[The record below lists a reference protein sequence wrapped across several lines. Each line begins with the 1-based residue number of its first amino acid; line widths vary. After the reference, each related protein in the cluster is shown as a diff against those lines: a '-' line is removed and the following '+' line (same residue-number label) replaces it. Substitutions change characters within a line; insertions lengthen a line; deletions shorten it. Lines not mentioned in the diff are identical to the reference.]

1 MSIRHANHTQFT
13 LYLFYSSLLII
24 KCFWVLNRTVQEYIF
39 AKYQNSQIKLE
50 SDPGNKQINIY
61 TYICEYECVVYM
73 HEQIRKSKSWYYIIH
88 KTAKFKIF
96 LGVTAKNNENT
107 VIILLAM

>member
-24 KCFWVLNRTVQEYIF
+24 KCFRVLNRTVQEYIF
-39 AKYQNSQIKLE
+39 ANCQNSQIKLE

-61 TYICEYECVVYM
+61 TYECVVYM
-73 HEQIRKSKSWYYIIH
+73 HEQIRNSKSWYYIIH
-88 KTAKFKIF
+88 KTAKFKFF
-96 LGVTAKNNENT
+96 LGVTAKNKENT
-107 VIILLAM
+107 AIILLAM